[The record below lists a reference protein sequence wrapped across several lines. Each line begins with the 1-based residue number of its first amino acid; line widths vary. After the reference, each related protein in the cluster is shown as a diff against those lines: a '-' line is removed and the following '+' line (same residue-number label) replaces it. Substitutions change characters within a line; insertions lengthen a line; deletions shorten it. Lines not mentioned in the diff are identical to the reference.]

1 MINPL
6 RKLAGQTAIYGLPSI
21 VGRLLNY
28 VLVPIHT
35 AVFLPEKF
43 GVIIEMYAYVSFL
56 VVLLTYGMETAF
68 FRFNSKEENNKDEVF
83 TTTVLALIAT
93 TVVFISVAYI
103 FAQKIAN
110 YISYPDNAEYVIWFA
125 FIVGLDA
132 ISSIPL
138 AKLRD
143 QNRSTYFAMVNLAS
157 IFLNVGLNVF
167 WIGYCIPAY
176 QDGVF
181 NIFTEYFFTPTIG
194 VGYVFIANLF
204 ASALKFLLL
213 SPIILKAKWKINFGL
228 LKKMLSY
235 GWPILVGSLAIIV
248 NENLDKILIKWLLK
262 DDIGIDEA
270 TAQAGIYGAC
280 YKISII
286 ISIFIQAFRYAAE
299 PFFFNQSKEQN
310 AAKSYALV
318 MKYFV
323 IVCSFIFLGV
333 MLYMDI
339 IKHFVRNEEYWVGL
353 GVVPFLLMAN
363 IFLGIFYNLSI
374 WYKLSGKTR
383 YGATI
388 SLIGAIIT
396 IILNLILIPRVGY
409 MGSAVTTLICYGT
422 MVVISYYLGQKHF
435 PVTYPVRR
443 ILFYL
448 SAAVL
453 LYLGSTFLAIESQW
467 LNHALNLLF
476 LGAFIGLVVI
486 LEKPKKVLIS

>member
-1 MINPL
+1 MNPL
-6 RKLAGQTAIYGLPSI
+6 KKLAGQTAIYGLPSI

-68 FRFNSKEENNKDEVF
+68 FRFNSKEENSKDEVF
-83 TTTVLALIAT
+83 STTVLALIAT
-93 TVVFISVAYI
+93 TVVFISVASI
-103 FAQKIAN
+103 FAQKIADF
-110 YISYPDNAEYVIWFA
+110 ISYPNNSEYVIWFS

-138 AKLRD
+138 ARLRD
-143 QNRSTYFAMVNLAS
+143 QNRAPYFAMVNLVS
-157 IFLNVGLNVF
+157 IFLNVGLNIF

-176 QDGVF
+176 QEGVTNF
-181 NIFTEYFFTPTIG
+181 FTEYFFTPTIG

-204 ASALKFLLL
+204 ASVLKFVLL
-213 SPIILKAKWKINFGL
+213 SPIIIKLKWKVDFGL
-228 LKKMLSY
+228 LKRMLSY
-235 GWPILVGSLAIIV
+235 GWPILVASLAIIV

-262 DDIGIDEA
+262 DEIGVDAA
-270 TAQAGIYGAC
+270 TAEAGIYGAC

-299 PFFFNQSKEQN
+299 PFFFNQSKEQD

-333 MLYMDI
+333 MLYMDL
-339 IKHFVRNEEYWVGL
+339 IKHFVRKEEYWVGL
-353 GVVPFLLMAN
+353 GVVPYLLFAN

-383 YGATI
+383 YGAAI
-388 SLIGAIIT
+388 SLIGATIT
-396 IILNLILIPRVGY
+396 IVLNFILIPRVGY
-409 MGSAVTTLICYGT
+409 MGSAITTLICYAT
-422 MVVISYYLGQKHF
+422 MVVISYFLGQKYF
-435 PVTYPVRR
+435 PVNYPIKR
-443 ILFYL
+443 ILTYL
-448 SAAVL
+448 LTALSIYLVSTLISIESKLFLYSVNVL
-453 LYLGSTFLAIESQW
+453 FLA
-467 LNHALNLLF
+467 
-476 LGAFIGLVVI
+476 AFIGLVII

>member
-1 MINPL
+1 MNPL
-6 RKLAGQTAIYGLPSI
+6 KKLAGQTAIYGLPSI

-35 AVFLPEKF
+35 AVFLPDKF

-56 VVLLTYGMETAF
+56 VILLTYGMETAF

-93 TVVFISVAYI
+93 TVIFITTAYI

-110 YISYPDNAEYVIWFA
+110 FISYPDNAEYVIWFA

-143 QNRSTYFAMVNLAS
+143 QNRASYFAMVNLVS
-157 IFLNVGLNVF
+157 IFLNVGLNIF

-176 QDGVF
+176 HEGVS

-213 SPIILKAKWKINFGL
+213 SPIILKAKWKVDFGL
-228 LKKMLSY
+228 LKRMLSY

-248 NENLDKILIKWLLK
+248 NENADKILVKWLLK
-262 DDIGIDEA
+262 GEIGVDAA
-270 TAQAGIYGAC
+270 TAEAGIYGAC

-286 ISIFIQAFRYAAE
+286 ITIFIQAFKYAAE
-299 PFFFNQSKEQN
+299 PFFFNQSKEQD
-310 AAKSYALV
+310 ATKSYALV

-353 GVVPFLLMAN
+353 GVVPFLLLAN

-383 YGATI
+383 YGAAI
-388 SLIGAIIT
+388 SLIGATIT
-396 IILNLILIPRVGY
+396 IVLNLILIPRVGY
-409 MGSAVTTLICYGT
+409 MGSAVTTLICYAT
-422 MVVISYYLGQKHF
+422 MVVISYYLGQKYF
-435 PVTYPVRR
+435 PVNYPVKR
-443 ILFYL
+443 ILIYL
-448 SAAVL
+448 TAALL
-453 LYLGSTFLAIESQW
+453 LYFGSTFMSIDSQFV
-467 LNHALNLLF
+467 LYGINLLF
-476 LGAFIGLVVI
+476 LAAYIGLVII

>member
-1 MINPL
+1 MNPL
-6 RKLAGQTAIYGLPSI
+6 KKLAGQTAIYGLPSI

-68 FRFNSKEENNKDEVF
+68 FRFNSKEENSKDEVF
-83 TTTVLALIAT
+83 STTVLALIAT
-93 TVVFISVAYI
+93 TVFFISVASI
-103 FAQKIAN
+103 FAQKIADF
-110 YISYPDNAEYVIWFA
+110 ISYPNNSEYVIWFS

-138 AKLRD
+138 ARLRD
-143 QNRSTYFAMVNLAS
+143 QNRAPYFAMVNLVS
-157 IFLNVGLNVF
+157 IFLNVGLNIF

-176 QDGVF
+176 QEGVSNF
-181 NIFTEYFFTPTIG
+181 FTEYFFTPTIG

-204 ASALKFLLL
+204 ASVLKFVLL
-213 SPIILKAKWKINFGL
+213 SPIIIKSKWKVDFGL
-228 LKKMLSY
+228 LKRMLSY
-235 GWPILVGSLAIIV
+235 GWPILVASLAIIV

-262 DDIGIDEA
+262 DEIGVDAA
-270 TAQAGIYGAC
+270 TAEAGIYGAC

-299 PFFFNQSKEQN
+299 PFFFNQSKEQD

-333 MLYMDI
+333 MLYMDL
-339 IKHFVRNEEYWVGL
+339 IKHFVRKEEYWVGL
-353 GVVPFLLMAN
+353 GVVPYLLFAN

-383 YGATI
+383 YGAAI
-388 SLIGAIIT
+388 SLIGATIT
-396 IILNLILIPRVGY
+396 IVLNFILIPRVGY
-409 MGSAVTTLICYGT
+409 MGSAITTLICYAT
-422 MVVISYYLGQKHF
+422 MVVISYFLGQKYF
-435 PVTYPVRR
+435 PVNYPIKR
-443 ILFYL
+443 ILTYL
-448 SAAVL
+448 ITALSIYLISTLISIDSKLILYSLNVL
-453 LYLGSTFLAIESQW
+453 FLA
-467 LNHALNLLF
+467 
-476 LGAFIGLVVI
+476 AFIGLVII

>member
-1 MINPL
+1 MNPL
-6 RKLAGQTAIYGLPSI
+6 KKLAGQTAIYGLPSI

-35 AVFLPEKF
+35 TVFLPEKF

-56 VVLLTYGMETAF
+56 VILLTYGMETAF
-68 FRFNSKEENNKDEVF
+68 FRFNSKEENNKDSVF

-93 TVVFISVAYI
+93 TVVFISIASI

-110 YISYPDNAEYVIWFA
+110 FISYPDNAEYVIWFA

-143 QNRSTYFAMVNLAS
+143 QNRASYFAMVNMVS
-157 IFLNVGLNVF
+157 IFLNVGLNIF

-176 QDGVF
+176 QDGVSNF
-181 NIFTEYFFTPTIG
+181 FTEYFFTPTIG

-204 ASALKFLLL
+204 ASILKFLLL
-213 SPIILKAKWKINFGL
+213 SPIILKSTWKIDFGL
-228 LKKMLSY
+228 LKRMLNY

-248 NENLDKILIKWLLK
+248 NENADKILVKWLLK
-262 DDIGIDEA
+262 DELGVDAA
-270 TAQAGIYGAC
+270 TAEAGIYGAC

-286 ISIFIQAFRYAAE
+286 ITIFIQAFKYAAE
-299 PFFFNQSKEQN
+299 PFFFNQAKEKD
-310 AAKSYALV
+310 ASKSYALV

-323 IVCSFIFLGV
+323 IVCSFIFLGI

-339 IKHFVRNEEYWVGL
+339 IKHFVRKEEYWVGL
-353 GVVPFLLMAN
+353 GVVPYLLLAN

-383 YGATI
+383 YGAAI
-388 SLIGAIIT
+388 SLVGAAIT
-396 IILNLILIPRVGY
+396 IVLNLILIPRVGY
-409 MGSAVTTLICYGT
+409 MGSAVTTLICYAT
-422 MVVISYYLGQKHF
+422 MAVISYHLGQKYF
-435 PVTYPVRR
+435 PVNYPVRR
-443 ILFYL
+443 IFTYLVTALLFYL
-448 SAAVL
+448 V
-453 LYLGSTFLAIESQW
+453 STFITIDSKLVLYSI
-467 LNHALNLLF
+467 NLLF
-476 LGAFIGLVVI
+476 LGAYIGLVII

>member
-1 MINPL
+1 MNPL
-6 RKLAGQTAIYGLPSI
+6 KKLAGQTAIYGLPSI
-21 VGRLLNY
+21 IGRLLNY

-68 FRFNSKEENNKDEVF
+68 FRFNSKENNNKDEVF

-110 YISYPDNAEYVIWFA
+110 FISYPDNAEYVIWFA

-143 QNRSTYFAMVNLAS
+143 QNRAPYFAMVNLVS
-157 IFLNVGLNVF
+157 IFLNVGLNIF

-176 QDGVF
+176 QDGVS
-181 NIFTEYFFTPTIG
+181 NIFTEYLFTPTIG

-213 SPIILKAKWKINFGL
+213 SPIILKAKWKVDYGL
-228 LKKMLSY
+228 LKRMLSY

-262 DDIGIDEA
+262 DDIGVAEA

-299 PFFFNQSKEQN
+299 PFFFNQSKEQD

-383 YGATI
+383 YGAVI
-388 SLIGAIIT
+388 SLIGATIT
-396 IILNLILIPRVGY
+396 IVLNLILIPKVGY
-409 MGSAVTTLICYGT
+409 MGSAVTTLICYAT
-422 MVVISYYLGQKHF
+422 MVIISYFLGQKYF
-435 PVTYPVRR
+435 PVNYPVKRML
-443 ILFYL
+443 IYL
-448 SAAVL
+448 SVAVL
-453 LYLGSTFLAIESQW
+453 LYLVSTLLPIDSQW
-467 LNHALNLLF
+467 MEYAVNLLF

>member
-1 MINPL
+1 MNPL
-6 RKLAGQTAIYGLPSI
+6 KKLAGQTAIYGLPSI

-35 AVFLPEKF
+35 AVFLPDKF

-56 VVLLTYGMETAF
+56 VILLTYGMETAF

-93 TVVFISVAYI
+93 TVIFITTAYI

-110 YISYPDNAEYVIWFA
+110 FISYPDNAEYVIWFA

-143 QNRSTYFAMVNLAS
+143 QNRASYFAMVNLVS
-157 IFLNVGLNVF
+157 IFLNVGLNIF

-176 QDGVF
+176 HEGVS

-213 SPIILKAKWKINFGL
+213 SPIILKAKWKVDFGL
-228 LKKMLSY
+228 LKRMLSY

-248 NENLDKILIKWLLK
+248 NENADKILVKWLLK
-262 DDIGIDEA
+262 DEIGVDAA
-270 TAQAGIYGAC
+270 TAEAGIYGAC

-286 ISIFIQAFRYAAE
+286 ITIFIQAFKYAAE
-299 PFFFNQSKEQN
+299 PFFFNQSKEQD
-310 AAKSYALV
+310 ATKSYALV

-353 GVVPFLLMAN
+353 GVVPFLLLAN

-383 YGATI
+383 YGAAI
-388 SLIGAIIT
+388 SLIGASIT
-396 IILNLILIPRVGY
+396 IVLNLILIPRVGY
-409 MGSAVTTLICYGT
+409 LGSAVTTLICYAT
-422 MVVISYYLGQKHF
+422 MVVISYYLGQKYF
-435 PVTYPVRR
+435 PVNYPVKR
-443 ILFYL
+443 ILIYL
-448 SAAVL
+448 TAALL
-453 LYLGSTFLAIESQW
+453 LYFGSTFMSIDSQFV
-467 LNHALNLLF
+467 LYGINLLF
-476 LGAFIGLVVI
+476 LAAYIGLVII

>member
-1 MINPL
+1 MNPL
-6 RKLAGQTAIYGLPSI
+6 KKLAGQTAIYGLPSI

-68 FRFNSKEENNKDEVF
+68 FRFNSKEENSKDEVF
-83 TTTVLALIAT
+83 STTVVALIAT
-93 TVVFISVAYI
+93 TVVFISVASI
-103 FAQKIAN
+103 FAQKIADF
-110 YISYPDNAEYVIWFA
+110 ISYPNNSEYVIWFS

-138 AKLRD
+138 ARLRD
-143 QNRSTYFAMVNLAS
+143 QNRAPYFAMVNLVS
-157 IFLNVGLNVF
+157 IFLNVGLNIF

-176 QDGVF
+176 QEGVSNF
-181 NIFTEYFFTPTIG
+181 FTEYFFTPTIG

-204 ASALKFLLL
+204 ASVLKFVLL
-213 SPIILKAKWKINFGL
+213 SPIIIKSKWKIDFGL
-228 LKKMLSY
+228 LKRMLSY
-235 GWPILVGSLAIIV
+235 GWPILVASLAIIV

-262 DDIGIDEA
+262 DEIGVDAA
-270 TAQAGIYGAC
+270 TAEAGIYGAC

-299 PFFFNQSKEQN
+299 PFFFNQSKEQD

-333 MLYMDI
+333 MLYMDL
-339 IKHFVRNEEYWVGL
+339 IKHFVRKEEYWVGL
-353 GVVPFLLMAN
+353 GVVPYLLFAN

-383 YGATI
+383 YGAAI
-388 SLIGAIIT
+388 SLIGATIT
-396 IILNLILIPRVGY
+396 IVLNFILIPRVGY
-409 MGSAVTTLICYGT
+409 MGSAITTLICYAT
-422 MVVISYYLGQKHF
+422 MVVISYFLGQKYF
-435 PVTYPVRR
+435 PVNYPIKRIFTYLLTALS
-443 ILFYL
+443 IYL
-448 SAAVL
+448 ISTLIIIDSKLISYSVNVL
-453 LYLGSTFLAIESQW
+453 FLA
-467 LNHALNLLF
+467 
-476 LGAFIGLVVI
+476 AFIGLVII

>member
-1 MINPL
+1 MNPL
-6 RKLAGQTAIYGLPSI
+6 KKLAGQTAIYGLPSI

-68 FRFNSKEENNKDEVF
+68 FRFNSKEENSKDEVF
-83 TTTVLALIAT
+83 STTVVALIAT
-93 TVVFISVAYI
+93 TVVFISVASI
-103 FAQKIAN
+103 FAQKIADF
-110 YISYPDNAEYVIWFA
+110 ISYPNNSEYVIWFS

-138 AKLRD
+138 ARLRD
-143 QNRSTYFAMVNLAS
+143 QNRAPYFAMVNLVS
-157 IFLNVGLNVF
+157 IFLNVGLNIF

-176 QDGVF
+176 QEGVSNF
-181 NIFTEYFFTPTIG
+181 FTEYFFTPTIG

-204 ASALKFLLL
+204 ASVLKFVLL
-213 SPIILKAKWKINFGL
+213 SPIIIKSKWKIDFGL
-228 LKKMLSY
+228 LKRMLSY
-235 GWPILVGSLAIIV
+235 GWPILVASLAIIV

-262 DDIGIDEA
+262 DEIGVDAA
-270 TAQAGIYGAC
+270 TAEAGIYGAC

-286 ISIFIQAFRYAAE
+286 ISIFIQAFKYAAE
-299 PFFFNQSKEQN
+299 PFFFNQSKEQD

-333 MLYMDI
+333 MLYMDL
-339 IKHFVRNEEYWVGL
+339 IKHFVRKEEYWVGL
-353 GVVPFLLMAN
+353 GVVPYLLFAN

-383 YGATI
+383 YGAAI
-388 SLIGAIIT
+388 SLIGATIT
-396 IILNLILIPRVGY
+396 IVLNFILIPRVGY
-409 MGSAVTTLICYGT
+409 MGSAITTLICYAT
-422 MVVISYYLGQKHF
+422 MVVISYFLGQKYF
-435 PVTYPVRR
+435 PVNYPIKR
-443 ILFYL
+443 ILTYL
-448 SAAVL
+448 LTALSIYLISTLIIIDSKLISYSVNVL
-453 LYLGSTFLAIESQW
+453 FLA
-467 LNHALNLLF
+467 
-476 LGAFIGLVVI
+476 AFIGLVII

>member
-1 MINPL
+1 MNPL
-6 RKLAGQTAIYGLPSI
+6 KKLVGQTAIYGLPSI

-28 VLVPIHT
+28 LLVPIHT
-35 AVFLPEKF
+35 AIFLPEQF
-43 GVIIEMYAYVSFL
+43 GVITEMYAYVSFL

-83 TTTVLALIAT
+83 STTIISLLAT
-93 TVVFISVAYI
+93 TSIFILLASV
-103 FAQKIAN
+103 FAQPIAN
-110 YISYPDNAEYVIWFA
+110 FISYPDNQEYVVWFA

-138 AKLRD
+138 AKLRVE
-143 QNRSTYFAMVNLAS
+143 NKAKTFAAVNLGS
-157 IFLNVGLNVF
+157 ILINIGLNLF

-176 QDGVF
+176 QEGVS
-181 NIFTEYFFTPTIG
+181 NIFTEYLFTPTIG

-204 ASALKFLLL
+204 ASAFKFVLL
-213 SPIILKAKWKINFGL
+213 SPYLYRIKYSISWPM

-235 GWPILVGSLAIIV
+235 GWPLLVASLAIIV
-248 NENLDKILIKWLLK
+248 NENADKIMLKWMLK
-262 DDIGIDEA
+262 DSLGVDGA
-270 TAQAGIYGAC
+270 TSVVGIYGAC

-299 PFFFNQSKEQN
+299 PFFFNQAKEQD
-310 AAKSYALV
+310 ATKTYALV

-339 IKHFVRNEEYWVGL
+339 IKHFVRKEEYWVGL
-353 GVVPFLLMAN
+353 NVVPYLLLAN

-383 YGATI
+383 YGAAI
-388 SLIGAIIT
+388 AIVGAIIT
-396 IILNLILIPRVGY
+396 IVMNYILIPY
-409 MGSAVTTLICYGT
+409 MGYLGSAITTLVCYFS
-422 MVVISYYLGQKHF
+422 MVLISYWLGQKYF
-435 PVTYPVRR
+435 PVDYPLKR
-443 ILFYL
+443 IFSYL
-448 SAAVL
+448 V
-453 LYLGSTFLAIESQW
+453 LAIG
-467 LNHALNLLF
+467 LYGITTVLNLETSVLKYTIHS
-476 LGAFIGLVVI
+476 LLMVAYLVTVFI

>member
-1 MINPL
+1 MNPL
-6 RKLAGQTAIYGLPSI
+6 KKLAGQTAIYGLPSI

-68 FRFNSKEENNKDEVF
+68 FRFNSKEENSKDEVF
-83 TTTVLALIAT
+83 STTVLALIAT
-93 TVVFISVAYI
+93 TVVFISVASI
-103 FAQKIAN
+103 FAQKIADF
-110 YISYPDNAEYVIWFA
+110 ISYPNNSEYVIWFS

-138 AKLRD
+138 ARLRD
-143 QNRSTYFAMVNLAS
+143 QNRAPYFAMVNLVS
-157 IFLNVGLNVF
+157 IFLNVGLNIF

-176 QDGVF
+176 QEGVSNF
-181 NIFTEYFFTPTIG
+181 FTEYFFTPTIG

-204 ASALKFLLL
+204 ASVLKFVLL
-213 SPIILKAKWKINFGL
+213 SPIIIKSKWKVDFGL
-228 LKKMLSY
+228 LKRMLSY
-235 GWPILVGSLAIIV
+235 GWPILVASLAIIV

-262 DDIGIDEA
+262 DEIGVDAA
-270 TAQAGIYGAC
+270 TAEAGIYGAC

-299 PFFFNQSKEQN
+299 PFFFNQSKEQD

-333 MLYMDI
+333 MLYMDL
-339 IKHFVRNEEYWVGL
+339 IKHFVRKEEYWVGL
-353 GVVPFLLMAN
+353 GVVPYLLFAN

-383 YGATI
+383 YGAAI
-388 SLIGAIIT
+388 SLIGATIT
-396 IILNLILIPRVGY
+396 IVLNFILIPRVGY
-409 MGSAVTTLICYGT
+409 MGSAITTLICYAT
-422 MVVISYYLGQKHF
+422 MVVISYFLGQKYF
-435 PVTYPVRR
+435 PVNYPIKR
-443 ILFYL
+443 ILTYL
-448 SAAVL
+448 ITALSIYLISTLISIDSKLILYSLNVL
-453 LYLGSTFLAIESQW
+453 FLA
-467 LNHALNLLF
+467 
-476 LGAFIGLVVI
+476 AFIGLVII

>member
-1 MINPL
+1 MNPL
-6 RKLAGQTAIYGLPSI
+6 KKLAGQTAIYGLPSI

-35 AVFLPEKF
+35 AVFLPDKF

-56 VVLLTYGMETAF
+56 VILLTYGMETAF

-93 TVVFISVAYI
+93 TVIFITTAYI

-110 YISYPDNAEYVIWFA
+110 FISYPDNAEYVIWFA

-143 QNRSTYFAMVNLAS
+143 QNRASYFAMVNLVA
-157 IFLNVGLNVF
+157 IFLNVGLNIF

-176 QDGVF
+176 HEGVS

-213 SPIILKAKWKINFGL
+213 SPIILKAKWKVDFGL
-228 LKKMLSY
+228 LKRMLSY

-248 NENLDKILIKWLLK
+248 NENADKILVKWLLK
-262 DDIGIDEA
+262 GEIGVDAA
-270 TAQAGIYGAC
+270 TAEAGIYGAC

-286 ISIFIQAFRYAAE
+286 ITIFIQAFKYAAE
-299 PFFFNQSKEQN
+299 PFFFNQSKEQD
-310 AAKSYALV
+310 ATKSYALV

-353 GVVPFLLMAN
+353 GVVPFLLLAN

-383 YGATI
+383 YGAAI
-388 SLIGAIIT
+388 SLIGATIT
-396 IILNLILIPRVGY
+396 IVLNLILIPRVGY
-409 MGSAVTTLICYGT
+409 MGSAVTTLICYAT
-422 MVVISYYLGQKHF
+422 MVVISYYLGQKYF
-435 PVTYPVRR
+435 PVNYPVKR
-443 ILFYL
+443 ILIYL
-448 SAAVL
+448 TAALL
-453 LYLGSTFLAIESQW
+453 LYFGSTFISIDSQFV
-467 LNHALNLLF
+467 LYGINLLF
-476 LGAFIGLVVI
+476 LAAYIGLVII

>member
-1 MINPL
+1 MNPL
-6 RKLAGQTAIYGLPSI
+6 KKLAGQTAIYGLPSI

-68 FRFNSKEENNKDEVF
+68 FRFNSKEENSKDEVF
-83 TTTVLALIAT
+83 STTVLALIAT
-93 TVVFISVAYI
+93 TVVFISVASI
-103 FAQKIAN
+103 FAQKIADF
-110 YISYPDNAEYVIWFA
+110 ISYPNNSEYVIWFS

-138 AKLRD
+138 ARLRD
-143 QNRSTYFAMVNLAS
+143 QNRAPYFAMVNLVS
-157 IFLNVGLNVF
+157 IFLNVGLNIF

-176 QDGVF
+176 QEGVSNF
-181 NIFTEYFFTPTIG
+181 FTEYFFTPTIG

-204 ASALKFLLL
+204 ASVLKFVLL
-213 SPIILKAKWKINFGL
+213 SPIIIKSKWKIDFGL
-228 LKKMLSY
+228 LKRMLSY
-235 GWPILVGSLAIIV
+235 GWPILVASLAIIV

-262 DDIGIDEA
+262 DEIGVDAA
-270 TAQAGIYGAC
+270 TAEAGIYGAC

-286 ISIFIQAFRYAAE
+286 ISIFIQAFKYAAE
-299 PFFFNQSKEQN
+299 PFFFNQSKEQD

-333 MLYMDI
+333 MLYMDL
-339 IKHFVRNEEYWVGL
+339 IKHFVRKEEYWVGL
-353 GVVPFLLMAN
+353 GVVPYLLFAN

-383 YGATI
+383 YGAAI
-388 SLIGAIIT
+388 SLIGATIT
-396 IILNLILIPRVGY
+396 IVLNFILIPRVGY
-409 MGSAVTTLICYGT
+409 MGSAITTLICYAT
-422 MVVISYYLGQKHF
+422 MVVISYFLGQKYF
-435 PVTYPVRR
+435 PVNYPIKR
-443 ILFYL
+443 ILTYL
-448 SAAVL
+448 LTALSIYLISTLISIESKLILYSVNVL
-453 LYLGSTFLAIESQW
+453 FLAV
-467 LNHALNLLF
+467 
-476 LGAFIGLVVI
+476 FIGLVII